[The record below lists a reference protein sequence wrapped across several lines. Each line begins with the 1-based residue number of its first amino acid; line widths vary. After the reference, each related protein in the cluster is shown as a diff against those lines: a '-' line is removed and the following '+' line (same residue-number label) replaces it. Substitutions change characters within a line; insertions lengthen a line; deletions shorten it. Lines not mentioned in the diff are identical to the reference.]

1 MSSKQSITIQQRV
14 FEVAVDAAS
23 FRLANRGPVLFDVV
37 GSRRGQVPR
46 MNHLLV
52 LLSAQ
57 DGERSLSLTVVLMVM
72 ARWGARRE
80 LADSETIRGILV
92 EWRCCGILGHRRR
105 LVSSCAGCDSLTTRD
120 ALASRW
126 VAAWLIAGA
135 HGRPQVESLRWVAVL
150 QGSLPL
156 RAMNS
161 AMLAWAS
168 LTTGTTY
175 HRAALPNWR
184 TPRH

>member
-46 MNHLLV
+46 MNRLLV

-80 LADSETIRGILV
+80 LADSGRFAESSWNGDAVAFWDIGVVLFLAVRGAIRSPLV
-92 EWRCCGILGHRRR
+92 MR
-105 LVSSCAGCDSLTTRD
+105 
-120 ALASRW
+120 
-126 VAAWLIAGA
+126 
-135 HGRPQVESLRWVAVL
+135 
-150 QGSLPL
+150 
-156 RAMNS
+156 
-161 AMLAWAS
+161 
-168 LTTGTTY
+168 
-175 HRAALPNWR
+175 
-184 TPRH
+184 